1 MIRRTN
7 GRRCSLA
14 AADTSA
20 APAAQPRRS
29 FVYRVLQAA
38 GARFAVVNGGT
49 IAVDFGRP
57 LEQEAAQA
65 RSLGLADLSVL
76 PRTGFKGP
84 GAVEWLTAQGLD
96 IGADSNKAYR
106 QPDGALAARLAPSE
120 IFLIG
125 GLDGSGDLM
134 TRVNTAW
141 FWSSN
146 KPRRLIGY
154 PMPRAD
160 SHAWFMVCGQLAPA
174 MFAKI
179 CAIDLRVHRFV
190 EGAIAQTSI
199 AKMNAIIIRADLG
212 AILAFHLL
220 ADSASAEY
228 LWHCVLDAMEEFGG
242 TPVGLAALRR
252 LAGGE

>member
-1 MIRRTN
+1 M
-7 GRRCSLA
+7 A
-14 AADTSA
+14 AAETSV

-29 FVYRVLQAA
+29 FIYRVLQAA
-38 GARFAVVNGGT
+38 GARFALVNGGAVT
-49 IAVDFGRP
+49 VDFGRP

-65 RSLGLADLSVL
+65 RSLGLAELSVL
-76 PRTGFKGP
+76 PRTGFKGT
-84 GAVEWLTAQGLD
+84 GAVEWLTAQGLA

-106 QPDGALAARLAPSE
+106 QPGGALAARLAPSE
-120 IFLIG
+120 IFLIDS
-125 GLDGSGDLM
+125 LDGTGELI
-134 TRVNTAW
+134 TRVNAAW
-141 FWSSN
+141 SWSGD

-179 CAIDLRVHRFV
+179 CGIDLRVHRFA
-190 EGAIAQTSI
+190 EGAIAQTSV

-212 AILAFHLL
+212 AVPAFHLL

-242 TPVGLAALRR
+242 VPVGLAALRR
-252 LAGGE
+252 LAGEG